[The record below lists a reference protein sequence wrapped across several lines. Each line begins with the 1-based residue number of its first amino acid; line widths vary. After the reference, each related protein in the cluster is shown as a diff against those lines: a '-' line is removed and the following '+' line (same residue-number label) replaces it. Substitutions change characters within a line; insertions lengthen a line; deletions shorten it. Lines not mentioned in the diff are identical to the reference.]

1 MPFRENFFVRAAG
14 PVFPS
19 PSCNTLGAVRC
30 FRGPGACRRPG
41 GPLLA
46 LLVNRRMCLID
57 KTFSRLRGRSDFP
70 FVTTGVLSMQR
81 LAGAGLMLLAMLVAG
96 VAMAAAETKQPRPI
110 YGTAEEV
117 FIPELGIRVPA
128 KVDTGAESASLSAI
142 HVRRFKRNDERW
154 VRFQLAVEG
163 LPAAEIELPLS
174 HNVRIRRRASDFE
187 EGEDKDYARRPVIE
201 LTLCIGDRKQ
211 TLNVNLADRRRFS
224 QPMLIGRDALRALH
238 AMVDVEQK
246 FAVGE
251 PRCDGVDS
259 ARRATIEKD

>member
-1 MPFRENFFVRAAG
+1 MA
-14 PVFPS
+14 
-19 PSCNTLGAVRC
+19 
-30 FRGPGACRRPG
+30 
-41 GPLLA
+41 
-46 LLVNRRMCLID
+46 RMWLID
-57 KTFSRLRGRSDFP
+57 KTFSRPWGRSDFP
-70 FVTTGVLSMQR
+70 FVTTGVLSMQK
-81 LAGAGLMLLAMLVAG
+81 LAGTGLMLLAMLVAG
-96 VAMAAAETKQPRPI
+96 VAMAAAEATQPRPI